1 MKKLFSV
8 LIFFS
13 GTQLSFSQKIYFAKA
28 NYQDSSL
35 LQNNINILA
44 KQTLTLYKDNDQGT
58 YFDNALRLQ
67 ILAGNYKEV
76 NKTLKK
82 LSFFALNDSITP
94 TALGFPYVTYNDVLA
109 TGASGSDFSS
119 RYKTIFQRK
128 YEAYNDDNKL
138 WVTEYFDNSLNEI
151 QKKLQNSLQEY
162 NISDSLS
169 INDAIKLCRNY
180 LAYNTYSA
188 TQPLA
193 KAILAK
199 IENEKFIVQDS
210 VVLKMPD
217 GGSIALTVVRSRK
230 NSIPLPVVL
239 KYNIYAGRDITS
251 CKDAVNRGY
260 VGIVANTRGKRLSND
275 AIEPFEHDAKDA
287 YYIIDWISK
296 QPWCNGKVGMYGG
309 SYLGFSQWSAVK
321 YLHPALKTIV
331 PQVSVGVGI
340 DYPAHNNVF
349 MNYALQWIHFVT
361 DTRLTDYAGS
371 GNEQKWNKV
380 NEDWYKSGAS
390 FRSLDSIEGRPNTI
404 FQRWLKHPGYDMY
417 WQNMT
422 PQKQEFA
429 KINIPIFTTTG
440 YWDSDQTGAMYYYH
454 QYFKW
459 NKNPNYY
466 LLIGPYD
473 HSGSQAYPKPLLHG
487 YNIDSVANIPILD
500 IVFKWFDYIL
510 KDSSKPAILKDK
522 VTFEVMGKN
531 EWKSVPSLSAMA
543 NDTLSLYPQPG
554 LVNGHYTLS
563 FTRPAKQSFLA
574 QTVNLKDRSE
584 MLFSGQETALGSYP
598 LLIDSAIRSEKD
610 KLIFVSNPVDKPVII
625 SGALQAA
632 IVASI
637 NKKDMDI
644 VIDLFEQTPD
654 GKYIALT
661 QNIQRASYA
670 EDRAKRQLLTA
681 GKIETINIK
690 DTYITCRQL
699 QKGSRIV
706 VVMGINKSPYWQ
718 INYGTGKDVSDET
731 MADAATP
738 LQIKWYNTSCIK
750 IPVLKD

>member
-1 MKKLFSV
+1 MKQIYLATV
-8 LIFFS
+8 LLV
-13 GTQLSFSQKIYFAKA
+13 LSQTAFCQKIYFAKA
-28 NYQDSSL
+28 NYEDSIL
-35 LQNNINILA
+35 LEKNIPVLA
-44 KQTLTLYKDNDQGT
+44 KQTLVFYKEPDQGT
-58 YFDNALRLQ
+58 FIDNAYRLQ
-67 ILAGNYKEV
+67 LLAAQYDAV
-76 NKTLKK
+76 NTSLKQ
-82 LSFFALNDSITP
+82 LSFIDLKDSVTP
-94 TALGFPYVTYNDVLA
+94 NALGFPYQLYSAVLSAGATTDNFTSTYN
-109 TGASGSDFSS
+109 
-119 RYKTIFQRK
+119 TIFQKK
-128 YEAYNDDNKL
+128 YNAFNDDNKI
-138 WVTEYFDNSLNEI
+138 WVSEYFDNSTDEY
-151 QKKLQNSLQEY
+151 KAKLQSSIKEY
-162 NISDSLS
+162 KGSDSLS
-169 INDAIKLCRNY
+169 VAEAVKLCRNY
-180 LAYNTYSA
+180 LTYKTYA
-188 TQPLA
+188 TTLPLA
-193 KAILAK
+193 KAVLTK
-199 IENEKFIVQDS
+199 IENEKYIIEDS

-217 GGSIALTVVRSRK
+217 GGSIALTIVRSRK
-230 NSIPLPVVL
+230 NDIPLPVIL
-239 KYNIYAGRDITS
+239 KYNIYAGKDITT
-251 CKDAVNRGY
+251 CKDAVTRGY
-260 VGIVANTRGKRLSND
+260 IGVVANTRGKRLSPD
-275 AIEPFEHDAKDA
+275 VTEPFEHDAKDA

-349 MNYALQWIHFVT
+349 MNYALQWIHYVT
-361 DTRLTDYAGS
+361 DTKLTDNAGS
-371 GNEQKWNKV
+371 RDEQKWNKV

-390 FRSLDSIEGRPNTI
+390 FRSLDTMEGRPNNI
-404 FQRWLKHPGYDMY
+404 YQRWLKHPGYDSY

-422 PQKQEFA
+422 PQKEEFA

-543 NDTLSLYPQPG
+543 NDTLTLYPQPG